1 VFVPAVA
8 VAVADAEPK
17 LTVIGLTRVA
27 LDKIVM
33 SSPTTPARGTVVP
46 VVTSVTGVGLVTTI
60 ETTAA
65 DADCAPR
72 FANVS
77 AKAADE
83 TIATIFLKL
92 NIKISSRYVVAR
104 HAPRQV
110 YHFANQN
117 SLSYAKT

>member
-8 VAVADAEPK
+8 VAVVDAEPK

-27 LDKIVM
+27 LETIVM

-46 VVTSVTGVGLVTTI
+46 VVTSVTGVGFVTTI
-60 ETTAA
+60 ETSAA

-83 TIATIFLKL
+83 IIATIFLKF
-92 NIKISSRYVVAR
+92 NIDKSSRYVVAH
-104 HAPRQV
+104 HAPRRV
-110 YHFANQN
+110 YQLYKKN
-117 SLSYAKT
+117 S